1 MRLINLREHTT
12 VILGVT
18 CVSVTSMMG
27 KTGRITSTTLITN
40 VVTLWGRT
48 KHTDLVNLK
57 IYGKGE
63 SYLL

>member
-27 KTGRITSTTLITN
+27 KTRRITSTTLITN

-48 KHTDLVNLK
+48 KLTELVNLK

-63 SYLL
+63 S